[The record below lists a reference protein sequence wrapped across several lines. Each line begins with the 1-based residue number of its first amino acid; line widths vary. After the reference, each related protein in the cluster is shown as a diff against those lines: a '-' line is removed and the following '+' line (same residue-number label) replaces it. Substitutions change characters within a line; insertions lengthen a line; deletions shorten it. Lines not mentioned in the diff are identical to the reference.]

1 MEQIWYMHLSQTKRN
16 EDQFQSIFNNHFL
29 PSDCIN
35 FFDISTKIKSVDLS
49 PRDGIKCD
57 CKKKKKKN
65 SYGKNC

>member
-35 FFDISTKIKSVDLS
+35 FFDISTKIKLSSVDLS
-49 PRDGIKCD
+49 PWDGIKCD
-57 CKKKKKKN
+57 CKKKKKK
-65 SYGKNC
+65 